1 MSGTWSAWGQ
11 RPRLRSGLA
20 PGRSLVQGAA
30 QSGVGCVQKSCPVS
44 LALWVTAPSSPFR
57 TAPSGCPSAK
67 EQINNCADGTN
78 LSDLDACHRQH
89 VTQRQ
94 PGCRAPAAHSTP
106 LTQRP
111 GAGEA
116 LEDTHGKNQGQ
127 ALVQM
132 WAHTRVSH
140 RSQQPEH
147 RSNPS
152 AHQQVAQ

>member
-1 MSGTWSAWGQ
+1 M
-11 RPRLRSGLA
+11 
-20 PGRSLVQGAA
+20 
-30 QSGVGCVQKSCPVS
+30 
-44 LALWVTAPSSPFR
+44 
-57 TAPSGCPSAK
+57 
-67 EQINNCADGTN
+67 N

-116 LEDTHGKNQGQ
+116 LEDMHGKNQGQ